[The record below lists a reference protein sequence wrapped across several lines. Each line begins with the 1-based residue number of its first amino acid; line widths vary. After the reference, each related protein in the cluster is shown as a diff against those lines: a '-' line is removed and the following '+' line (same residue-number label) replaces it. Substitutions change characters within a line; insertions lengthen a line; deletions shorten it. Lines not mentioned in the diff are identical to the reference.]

1 MTLPKRPEEVEFE
14 TAKMRL
20 EKSHEIALNA
30 EELLCFCNRFIKMSE
45 WAINH
50 KTLEELEGM
59 ESQWLEIEQTL
70 AKLTSFKGE

>member
-1 MTLPKRPEEVEFE
+1 MTLPKQPEEVEFE
-14 TAKMRL
+14 TAK
-20 EKSHEIALNA
+20 I

-50 KTLEELEGM
+50 DTLEELEGM

>member
-30 EELLCFCNRFIKMSE
+30 EELLCFCNRFI
-45 WAINH
+45 
-50 KTLEELEGM
+50 TLEEREGM

-70 AKLTSFKGE
+70 AKLTSFKE

>member
-1 MTLPKRPEEVEFE
+1 MQRNCFV
-14 TAKMRL
+14 
-20 EKSHEIALNA
+20 
-30 EELLCFCNRFIKMSE
+30 FCNRFIKMSE

-50 KTLEELEGM
+50 DTLEELEGM